1 MLSPVMERPPL
12 KGLKSINVGKDTD
25 FVENYK
31 FIEDNKEEIIKK
43 VKDSSTLKVGDIITE
58 KKLQEVFHMLPDQ
71 VIPFGEYVG
80 IGMLALIK
88 GNGQEKLT
96 DLPII
101 PIFYNPSDKIK
112 DDEIIKTITEN
123 NKKLESKM
131 NLSIKPNLNP
141 ILVEGEVA
149 QDATTGRYFVGDGK
163 TPLTELK
170 PRDDIMIR
178 KYCESAKIARVICGY
193 PGIGKSWLNKTPI

>member
-1 MLSPVMERPPL
+1 MP
-12 KGLKSINVGKDTD
+12 
-25 FVENYK
+25 
-31 FIEDNKEEIIKK
+31 

-112 DDEIIKTITEN
+112 NDGIIETVTEN
-123 NKKLESKM
+123 NKKLSQK
-131 NLSIKPNLNP
+131 
-141 ILVEGEVA
+141 
-149 QDATTGRYFVGDGK
+149 
-163 TPLTELK
+163 
-170 PRDDIMIR
+170 
-178 KYCESAKIARVICGY
+178 
-193 PGIGKSWLNKTPI
+193 